1 MLRHQMGDDVNRS
14 QLLALS
20 AVSAP
25 SAFSN
30 CVFNLENALEVSRG
44 VAESRRSLCFVG
56 LSSWHSDHPLGD
68 GPRPCNS
75 LPPPRL
81 RVSA

>member
-1 MLRHQMGDDVNRS
+1 MRRHPMGDAVNCS

-30 CVFNLENALEVSRG
+30 CVFKDEFAVRCIGVQASWVRHAPCTTAPTPRG
-44 VAESRRSLCFVG
+44 KGA
-56 LSSWHSDHPLGD
+56 D
-68 GPRPCNS
+68 
-75 LPPPRL
+75 
-81 RVSA
+81 